1 MTYSAAV
8 PNARHRATRAVADPG
23 TRRTERRTARRHA
36 HRSPFAMR
44 HLGIPE
50 ALGVLAL
57 AAALL
62 VAPPVPKAH
71 AESLTVEGRSM
82 PLTAQGQPRFD
93 RSETQ
98 HLTVAAG
105 VESEAASRDAITA
118 TPGER
123 MLVAEGTNESWAKL
137 VMMYGGW
144 PQTDAN
150 VQTFMQWMRQE
161 NGVDD
166 WWNRNN
172 PLNNGWGSGG
182 GGGFGSYDTL
192 TTGAK
197 MAAENL
203 HRPLFS
209 GIASCFAAGN
219 GGCKDAIV
227 ASPWAASH
235 YANGAHW
242 SFTPVTVVKAPAD
255 AWGQ

>member
-1 MTYSAAV
+1 MTYAA
-8 PNARHRATRAVADPG
+8 PLPHARHRAPRAEAASG
-23 TRRTERRTARRHA
+23 TRRRRARA
-36 HRSPFAMR
+36 HVRRNPFALR
-44 HLGIPE
+44 HHGIPE
-50 ALGVLAL
+50 ALAVIGL
-57 AAALL
+57 AAALA
-62 VAPPVPKAH
+62 VAPPAPPKADAAPATEAGRVVPH
-71 AESLTVEGRSM
+71 AVQ
-82 PLTAQGQPRFD
+82 AQPRF
-93 RSETQ
+93 RSTQTQ
-98 HLTVAAG
+98 HLTVSSAAQPE
-105 VESEAASRDAITA
+105 VTERDVVTA

-123 MLVAEGTNESWAKL
+123 MLIAEGTNESWAKL

-150 VQTFMQWMRQE
+150 VENFLQWMRQE
-161 NGVDD
+161 NGTAD

-182 GGGFGSYDTL
+182 GGGFGSYADL
-192 TTGAK
+192 ATGAR

-242 SFTPVTVVKAPAD
+242 SFAPVDRVKAPAS

>member
-1 MTYSAAV
+1 MTYAATL
-8 PNARHRATRAVADPG
+8 PNARHRAARAEAESG
-23 TRRTERRTARRHA
+23 GRRMRGRAHAR
-36 HRSPFAMR
+36 RSPFAMR

-50 ALGVLAL
+50 ALGVVAL
-57 AAALL
+57 SAALL
-62 VAPPVPKAH
+62 VVPAAPKAH
-71 AESLTVEGRSM
+71 ADTVTVEGHSV
-82 PLTAQGQPRFD
+82 PLTAQGQPHFG

-105 VESEAASRDAITA
+105 VDPETAQRDAVTA

-123 MLVAEGTNESWAKL
+123 MLIAVGTNESWARL

-144 PQTDAN
+144 PQSDAN
-150 VQTFMQWMRQE
+150 VQTSLQWMRQE
-161 NGVDD
+161 NGVND

-182 GGGFGSYDTL
+182 GSGFGSYDTL
-192 TTGAK
+192 ATSAR

-203 HRPLFS
+203 NRPLFG

-242 SFTPVTVVKAPAD
+242 SFTPVTVVKAPAG